1 MAKHIKKALILYG
14 AYLENDLINGEN
26 DKIQE
31 NKNYDQD
38 IIDYLAT
45 VTNKRAYI
53 CRLLREDMQKNNFR
67 TNCPKVENRED

>member
-1 MAKHIKKALILYG
+1 MARTPEEKRKRVEYNRRVYKVFAFKLHRS
-14 AYLENDLINGEN
+14 
-26 DKIQE
+26 
-31 NKNYDQD
+31 YDQD

-67 TNCPKVENRED
+67 TICPKVENREDLL